1 MKELYLMFVSLLVC
15 LFFTKQIINEEL
27 LSVDRIR
34 HTMRNYSMMDESK
47 GFSNFALLYLYNALR
62 CTLTQ
67 DAFESHEDEKYRK
80 AIFLVKHNLLR
91 LRQNKANRNLWL
103 FFEFDLTD
111 VFVSAMAEIEANMRN
126 YNMGLLEMY
135 NELRLSDFTFNRVS
149 NLEMDIC
156 TNHIFSVEE
165 ISLHL
170 TVVPFLLEEAD
181 VTTKMYTQ
189 EMRQALWK
197 TLNFINFC
205 MLQINEH
212 NITITDMYKKE
223 INVFLKVTDK
233 FDFISINEEN
243 ILELHDEIHLKNKY
257 GNKLL
262 QHFFIFLN
270 LVLPYQVLHQYE
282 YFHYIQVLPIYIRT
296 KKGTMKSRSYNMGS
310 ICYPLVEGLYKHD
323 LKINQGIILIRI
335 LTQYNIQ
342 SHTKRMYYYDSDFIY
357 KAIIYESVLSSSLES
372 SSGEFGVK
380 FEPLY
385 SQNMDMTKGALAPE
399 EDITLS
405 LILLVSTDTY
415 VEVLLEQ
422 IHNFVFPRDMLLS
435 NWDSNKERIKI
446 MGSCIYTK
454 EAQPPIF
461 QGFFSRGLST
471 YILFKILDF
480 LKPNKKLLYLSIDK
494 AEDSKNQIASEKIA
508 ERIMNVTQQLYE
520 VVLLFERDDIIN
532 FDKFEHSDECDMCL
546 VGYRGLYTLYVCIF
560 IPILIS
566 ILICYCIYKRK
577 IGSQGNSA
585 VRKIT
590 IFPNQVKSI
599 EPNIVTL
606 QL

>member
-1 MKELYLMFVSLLVC
+1 MKELYLVYVSLLVC
-15 LFFTKQIINEEL
+15 LFFTKRIINEEL

-34 HTMRNYSMMDESK
+34 HTMRNYSVMDESK

-67 DAFESHEDEKYRK
+67 DVFESHEDEKYRK

-91 LRQNKANRNLWL
+91 LRQKRADRNVWL
-103 FFEFDLTD
+103 FFEFDLMD
-111 VFVSAMAEIEANMRN
+111 LLLSATAEIEANMRN
-126 YNMGLLEMY
+126 YDMGLLEMY

-165 ISLHL
+165 VSLHM

-181 VTTKMYTQ
+181 ITTKLYTQ

-197 TLNFINFC
+197 TLNFFNFF
-205 MLQINEH
+205 MLQMNEH
-212 NITITDMYKKE
+212 NITIANIYKKE
-223 INVFLKVTDK
+223 INVFLKVVDK
-233 FDFISINEEN
+233 FDFISVNDEN
-243 ILELHDEIHLKNKY
+243 ILELHDEIHLKKKY
-257 GNKLL
+257 GKKLL
-262 QHFFIFLN
+262 RNFFIFLN
-270 LVLPYQVLHQYE
+270 MFLFYQVPDESE
-282 YFHYIQVLPIYIRT
+282 YFHYIEVVPIYIRT
-296 KKGTMKSRSYNMGS
+296 KKGTMKSRNYNMEN
-310 ICYPLVEGLYKHD
+310 IFYPLVERVYKND
-323 LKINQGIILIRI
+323 LKINEGILLIRI
-335 LTQYNIQ
+335 LKQYNIE
-342 SHTKRMYYYDSDFIY
+342 SHTKRMYYYNSDFIY
-357 KAIIYESVLSSSLES
+357 KSIIYESVLSSSSEL
-372 SSGEFGVK
+372 SSGQSGVI

-385 SQNMDMTKGALAPE
+385 SQNIDMTKGALTPE

-405 LILLVSTDTY
+405 LILLVNTDTH
-415 VEVLLEQ
+415 VDVLLEQ
-422 IHNFVFPRDMLLS
+422 IHNFVFPKDIFLANL
-435 NWDSNKERIKI
+435 DSNKERIKI

-454 EAQPPIF
+454 ESQPPIF

-471 YILFKILDF
+471 YILFKILDL

-494 AEDSKNQIASEKIA
+494 AEDNKNQIASEKIA
-508 ERIMNVTQQLYE
+508 ERIMNVTQGLYE

-546 VGYRGLYTLYVCIF
+546 LGYRGLYTLYVCIF
-560 IPILIS
+560 IPILVS
-566 ILICYCIYKRK
+566 ILICYYIYKRK
-577 IGSQGNSA
+577 IGAQGNSA
-585 VRKIT
+585 VRKIAV
-590 IFPNQVKSI
+590 FPNQVKSI